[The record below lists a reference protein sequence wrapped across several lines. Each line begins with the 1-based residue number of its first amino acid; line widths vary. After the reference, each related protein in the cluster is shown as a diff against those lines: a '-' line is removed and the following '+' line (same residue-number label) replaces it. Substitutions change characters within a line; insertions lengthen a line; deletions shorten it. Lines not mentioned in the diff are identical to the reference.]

1 MVNAG
6 PVDIAYMPEIDNWNG
21 ERYVQCKLSEL
32 RPAASR
38 RIFPT
43 REILARIY
51 VTLRNLQAAG
61 RLAADMEA
69 LGSRCSVSGYT
80 MDLALRI
87 FDELGLAAKDGN
99 RFIIPPPPRQ
109 KLDLMDSDTFRRGMK
124 GKNT

>member
-1 MVNAG
+1 
-6 PVDIAYMPEIDNWNG
+6 MPQTG
-21 ERYVQCKLSEL
+21 QTKL
-32 RPAASR
+32 ASR
-38 RIFPT
+38 SS
-43 REILARIY
+43 AK
-51 VTLRNLQAAG
+51 AA
-61 RLAADMEA
+61 A
-69 LGSRCSVSGYT
+69 LLSKPSKLPRCSVSGYT